1 MQPAVKSMYSKGN
14 QTSGFSLV
22 EMIVTILIISIATVG
37 ISSSL
42 AFGLKHQSDGIWRTK
57 AVALADAYFEEIAA
71 KRYDENT
78 PNGGLPACSPT
89 TTNCSSVANFDD
101 GETRENFDDV
111 DDYNG
116 VSDMPP
122 QDANG
127 NPRTGYNN
135 YRVSVDVAYASAAQ
149 VAALGLA
156 TASDA
161 KVVTIRVTPPGQQD
175 MEFTLLRSNY

>member
-1 MQPAVKSMYSKGN
+1 MCTRHTQ
-14 QTSGFSLV
+14 QQGFSLV

-42 AFGLKHQSDGIWRTK
+42 AFGLRHQSDGIWRTK

-78 PNGGLPACSPT
+78 PNGGVPACSPT
-89 TTNCSSVANFDD
+89 TIACSSAANFDD
-101 GETRENFDDV
+101 GETRGEFDDV

-127 NPRTGYNN
+127 NPRIGYNN
-135 YRVSVDVAYASAAQ
+135 YRVSVDVAYASPAQ
-149 VAALGLA
+149 VTALGLA
-156 TASDA
+156 AASDA

-175 MEFTLLRSNY
+175 MEFTLLRSNF